1 MNRFGAAVLGALTFA
16 AMTAHAEDCHLTVE
30 ANDMM
35 QFNQKT
41 LEVPPSCTQV
51 ELTLVHVGKQPAGV
65 MGHNWVLARAADL
78 TGVAIAGQNAGRSHN
93 YQAPGDKR
101 ILAATQIIGGG
112 ESTKIT
118 FDATALRSGEAYAF
132 FCTTPGHS
140 AIMRGSVIVVGE
152 RGTEMATSKGGKRP
166 SAEKAAPP
174 AATVAA
180 GESS

>member
-1 MNRFGAAVLGALTFA
+1 MNRFYTAVFGALTFA
-16 AMTAHAEDCHLTVE
+16 AMTAQAEDCHLSVE
-30 ANDMM
+30 ANDLM

-41 LEVPPSCTQV
+41 LEVPPSCTDV
-51 ELTLVHVGKQPAGV
+51 ELTLSHVGKQPAQV

-78 TGVAIAGQNAGRSHN
+78 TGVAIAGQNAGRGHN

-112 ESTKIT
+112 ESTKVR
-118 FDATALRSGEAYAF
+118 FEAAALRSGETYAF

-140 AIMRGSVIVVGE
+140 AIMRGNLILVGA
-152 RGTEMATSKGGKRP
+152 RDTEVATSKSAKRP
-166 SAEKAAPP
+166 SGEKGTLP

-180 GESS
+180 GASG